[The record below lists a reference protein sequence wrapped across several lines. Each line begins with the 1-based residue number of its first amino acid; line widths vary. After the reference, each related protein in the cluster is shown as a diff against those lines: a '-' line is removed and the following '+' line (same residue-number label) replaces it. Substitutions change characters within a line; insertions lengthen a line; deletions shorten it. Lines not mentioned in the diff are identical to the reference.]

1 MSSSKYW
8 IRLKDFLHFNSLEK
22 SFTPIYLELKSVID
36 FTIIRLPYNVYY
48 FSLWYQTTLKI
59 MEEDIL
65 KYSPTVMYRGTPCIK
80 VVFNKSI
87 NSNSLYVVLIMLKKR
102 LNVVVLHEI
111 DQLFTASFPIHQLI
125 CSSI

>member
-1 MSSSKYW
+1 
-8 IRLKDFLHFNSLEK
+8 
-22 SFTPIYLELKSVID
+22 
-36 FTIIRLPYNVYY
+36 
-48 FSLWYQTTLKI
+48 

-65 KYSPTVMYRGTPCIK
+65 KYSPTVMFRGTPCIK

-125 CSSI
+125 CSSYSVKSLFQAIYLSLGELKKKLIVCTSWLH